1 MLIRSF
7 SKFSVISWLQDLTG
21 EGGKPGPI
29 YQYEN
34 GLINEILHVK
44 STQYDNMMLVR

>member
-7 SKFSVISWLQDLTG
+7 SKFPAISWLQDLTG
-21 EGGKPGPI
+21 EGGIPGRI

-34 GLINEILHVK
+34 GLINEILHAT